1 MIFEAPPVARGN
13 DRLLTVCAPRKAAG
27 LRSGG
32 RSRWANW
39 LVSLPFSAKLA
50 QREHFDASA
59 APGRPNRDLL
69 QGLGPRCGD
78 NGTARP
84 KAAGDPGKKFL
95 GGWVEQSVLRAFG
108 VITCSRL
115 FAAGSMSNYPTA
127 PICGRP
133 RAR

>member
-59 APGRPNRDLL
+59 APAVRTGTFLQRAWAPVWLQRYGAAEGRRVAFRW
-69 QGLGPRCGD
+69 QSR
-78 NGTARP
+78 
-84 KAAGDPGKKFL
+84 AG
-95 GGWVEQSVLRAFG
+95 
-108 VITCSRL
+108 
-115 FAAGSMSNYPTA
+115 
-127 PICGRP
+127 
-133 RAR
+133 